1 MRENVEASYYLANIP
16 RRQEKSTQ
24 LVLDRVQQIEENLSE
39 KMARME
45 KLMQYFI
52 SKSDIPL
59 PVEASPETSPED
71 PPQKP
76 AKDTTTTP
84 NASLE
89 SKPPTPAALELSGV
103 DSKKIPEANLQ
114 NYISAVQ
121 HIQWQPLPKVQNQE
135 PDGELSVPQNHTTA
149 AHNLLKWKSIRNLLD
164 RDIHPDY
171 VLRNERKRG
180 LIRIYGCGEGVG
192 HDTEYYLRH
201 CPAYLRS
208 PQPQPQRLPG
218 SSASPATNTSTPR
231 VDEDYSQGNSPNWG
245 YGLPTSPQ
253 GRVKEHPGGLDP
265 SGHLNTQ
272 PDVVRRL
279 YHSYLSNM
287 HILHPFMDAQRLAHK
302 VEIFIQQYAP
312 PRKHVVNS
320 ANEGRGMKRKRSG
333 EQMHVAPEISPSP
346 SLSSEKL
353 PSHRIEHSVDNAII
367 LMVLA
372 LGAICEHK
380 TALPGFVPDP
390 NERPRPK
397 QEFASSP
404 EVQAVLNEILSPAP
418 GPASGVN
425 TQAFDT
431 PNFPSP
437 DSAWEWR
444 TPSQRPQS
452 RYGLENSNEASYP
465 RNIDVIPGLAY
476 YAYAAGILGEMQGG
490 CELPFVQASILAS
503 FYAGQL
509 AHPFQSHGWICQAA
523 RACSFLIRA

>member
-1 MRENVEASYYLANIP
+1 MSTNSP

-24 LVLDRVQQIEENLSE
+24 LVLDRCQHIEETLTDRI
-39 KMARME
+39 AGLE
-45 KLMQYFI
+45 KLIRYFI
-52 SKSDIPL
+52 EKSDLPL
-59 PVEASPETSPED
+59 PIEASPENSPEE

-76 AKDTTTTP
+76 AKDTTVTP
-84 NASLE
+84 NALVE

-103 DSKKIPEANLQ
+103 DSKKIPEANLLS
-114 NYISAVQ
+114 YINTVQ
-121 HIQWQPLPKVQNQE
+121 HVQSQPLPKVQNQE
-135 PDGELSVPQNHTTA
+135 PEGELSVPQNHTTA
-149 AHNLLKWKSIRNLLD
+149 AHKLLNWKSIRNILD
-164 RDIHPDY
+164 REIDPDY

-192 HDTEYYLRH
+192 HDTEYYSRH
-201 CPAYLRS
+201 GPQS
-208 PQPQPQRLPG
+208 PPPQPQGLTG

-231 VDEDYSQGNSPNWG
+231 VDEEYSQANSPSWG
-245 YGLPTSPQ
+245 YGLPMPPQ
-253 GRVKEHPGGLDP
+253 GRVKEHAGGLDP
-265 SGHLNTQ
+265 SGHLNTH

-279 YHSYLSNM
+279 VRSYLSNM
-287 HILHPFMDAQRLAHK
+287 HILHPFMDATRLNQK

-312 PRKHVVNS
+312 PRKSMINS
-320 ANEGRGMKRKRSG
+320 ANDGRGMKRKRSA
-333 EQMHVAPEISPSP
+333 EHMHMVAPEMSPSP
-346 SLSSEKL
+346 SLSSEKW
-353 PSHRIEHSVDNAII
+353 PSHRIEHSIDNAII

-372 LGAICEHK
+372 VGAICEHK
-380 TALPGFVPDP
+380 TALPGFAPDP

-404 EVQAVLNEILSPAP
+404 EVQAVLNEILSPTP
-418 GPASGVN
+418 GPASGLN

-431 PNFPSP
+431 PNLPSP
-437 DSAWEWR
+437 DPAWEWK
-444 TPSQRPQS
+444 TPIQRPHS
-452 RYGLENSNEASYP
+452 RYGLENNTEASYP